1 MDENEKRLQDKFTQ
15 LKSYLDGGDKK
26 RFRKTYLDMHFYDQ
40 STFYLTLNKTER
52 VTLYSILEP
61 DEMGDMFDTIE
72 DDNPEIPGLL
82 KEMDLG
88 YASKMLN
95 YMYDDNAADVLEHLD
110 KVDVDRF
117 LEQMPTSDANNLRG
131 LLHYDTETAGGIM
144 TTDYVKFHE
153 EERAADAIKALKGYA
168 QTAETIYYLYILDNH
183 DDLVGVMS
191 LRDLILLDDNDTLGE
206 KMNSDIIK
214 VNVDA
219 EQAEVAQVFRD
230 YEFLAVPVV
239 DHSNKLVG
247 IVTVDDVIEVI
258 DDEAQQDYSG
268 LAGVS
273 MDETNNDGPFK
284 AASKRLPWLITLLL
298 LSMIT
303 ATLINHFEGLL
314 AEASILAV
322 FISTIT
328 GTAGNAGTQSL
339 AVAVRRLAVEEI
351 NRSEFLKLIGKEL
364 VTGFVTG
371 VVTGISVFM
380 LVGIWKHN
388 FVLGMVIGLAMCA
401 AITVANLAGSLIP
414 MLMSSFGFDP
424 AVASGPFISTLS
436 DLTSVL
442 IYFSIAGMFMQYFV
456 AS

>member
-1 MDENEKRLQDKFTQ
+1 
-15 LKSYLDGGDKK
+15 
-26 RFRKTYLDMHFYDQ
+26 
-40 STFYLTLNKTER
+40 
-52 VTLYSILEP
+52 
-61 DEMGDMFDTIE
+61 
-72 DDNPEIPGLL
+72 
-82 KEMDLG
+82 
-88 YASKMLN
+88 
-95 YMYDDNAADVLEHLD
+95 
-110 KVDVDRF
+110 
-117 LEQMPTSDANNLRG
+117 
-131 LLHYDTETAGGIM
+131 
-144 TTDYVKFHE
+144 
-153 EERAADAIKALKGYA
+153 
-168 QTAETIYYLYILDNH
+168 
-183 DDLVGVMS
+183 
-191 LRDLILLDDNDTLGE
+191 
-206 KMNSDIIK
+206 
-214 VNVDA
+214 
-219 EQAEVAQVFRD
+219 
-230 YEFLAVPVV
+230 
-239 DHSNKLVG
+239 
-247 IVTVDDVIEVI
+247 
-258 DDEAQQDYSG
+258 
-268 LAGVS
+268 
-273 MDETNNDGPFK
+273 
-284 AASKRLPWLITLLL
+284 
-298 LSMIT
+298 
-303 ATLINHFEGLL
+303 L

>member
-1 MDENEKRLQDKFTQ
+1 MDENEKRLQEKFTQ
-15 LKSYLDGGDKK
+15 LKKYLDKGDKK

-40 STFYLTLNKTER
+40 STFYLTLNKDER
-52 VTLYSILEP
+52 LSIYTILEP
-61 DEMGDMFDTIE
+61 DEMGDMFDTLE
-72 DDNPEIPGLL
+72 DDLPEIPEYLN
-82 KEMDLG
+82 EMNLS
-88 YASKMLN
+88 YASQMLN
-95 YMYDDNAADVLEHLD
+95 DMYDDNAADILEHLD
-110 KVDVDRF
+110 KVEVDRF
-117 LEQMPTSDANNLRG
+117 LGQMPRADANNLRG

-144 TTDYVKFHE
+144 TTDYVRFHE
-153 EERAADAIKALKGYA
+153 DETAKEAIGNLKRFA
-168 QTAETIYYLYILDNH
+168 ETAETIYYLYVLDNH

-191 LRDLILLDDNDTLGE
+191 LRDLIMLDDNATL
-206 KMNSDIIK
+206 KDHMNSDIIT

-230 YEFLAVPVV
+230 YEFLAVPVL
-239 DHSNKLVG
+239 DHSNQMVG

-258 DDEAQQDYSG
+258 DDESLQDYSG

-273 MDETNNDGPFK
+273 VDETVQDNPLK

-303 ATLINHFEGLL
+303 ATLINHYEGLL

-351 NRSEFLKLIGKEL
+351 NRNEFFKLVGKEL
-364 VTGFVTG
+364 LTGFITG
-371 VVTGISVFM
+371 VVTGASVLL
-380 LVGIWKHN
+380 LVGFWKHN
-388 FVLGMVIGLAMCA
+388 FILGMVIGLAMCA

-442 IYFSIAGMFMQYFV
+442 IYFSIAGMFLQSFV
-456 AS
+456 GA